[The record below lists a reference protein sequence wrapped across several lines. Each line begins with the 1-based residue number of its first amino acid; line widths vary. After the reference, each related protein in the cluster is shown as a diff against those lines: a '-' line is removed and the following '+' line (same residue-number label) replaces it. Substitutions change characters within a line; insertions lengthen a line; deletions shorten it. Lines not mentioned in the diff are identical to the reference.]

1 MEGAPRPPRRLLGRW
16 RRRPAVCAPERTNEA
31 QFARDRAYR
40 DEGAP
45 PFVDDYF
52 PFPPRARILVG
63 ILAMAAIAIAAI
75 VTTFRLFPPVVGLL
89 LTLSASALVVGWS
102 RAHRA
107 ETPLHVALHFA
118 RRRAAAAKPEVRAPA
133 TPRP

>member
-1 MEGAPRPPRRLLGRW
+1 MEGAPRPPRRRLGRW
-16 RRRPAVCAPERTNEA
+16 RRRASVCAPERTNEA

-45 PFVDDYF
+45 PFVGPDY

-63 ILAMAAIAIAAI
+63 ILAMAAIAVAVI

-102 RAHRA
+102 RSHRA
-107 ETPLHVALHFA
+107 EAPLYLA
-118 RRRAAAAKPEVRAPA
+118 RRRAAATRTEVHDPA
-133 TPRP
+133 TPQP